1 MAAAG
6 VPTLAGVRLRSPVQ
20 AAAGAYRD
28 LSPAAYRRITLVTLV
43 SLVAIMVTGA
53 AVRLTD
59 SGMGC
64 STWPSCEP
72 DSFTPHSASDLN
84 GMVEFVNRLITGAVM
99 LFTLVA
105 VVGAHRMRASDR
117 GSRQDLWR
125 WSLGLPVWVLGNAVV
140 GGLVVVLHLDP
151 VSVIGHFLVSLGAVW
166 NAVVLHQRAAER
178 PEVVAGGPGDPGDSD
193 DPGSGDPG
201 GPAVASTARRPLA
214 VGTVVSACRLLV
226 VAAAL
231 VIVSGT
237 IVTGSGPHAGDA
249 EADRLDF
256 VVGEVA
262 RLHGVAMVLF
272 LVLTLSVLWMAR
284 RGDAAPSVERRL
296 RELLVVLVAQ
306 AAVGYTQYFTGV
318 PAFLVGV
325 HVLGAALVWVAVVRV
340 VLALSEPATS
350 AGSVAPARPAV
361 VSAPA

>member
-20 AAAGAYRD
+20 AAAGAYRE
-28 LSPAAYRRITLVTLV
+28 LSPAAYRRITLVTLA

-84 GMVEFVNRLITGAVM
+84 GMVEFVNRLITGVVM

-105 VVGAHRMRASDR
+105 VVGAHRMRAEDR

-140 GGLVVVLHLDP
+140 GGLVVILHLDP

-178 PEVVAGGPGDPGDSD
+178 PEVGADG
-193 DPGSGDPG
+193 
-201 GPAVASTARRPLA
+201 VASTARRPLA

-226 VAAAL
+226 AAAAL

-262 RLHGVAMVLF
+262 RLHGIAMVLF
-272 LVLTLSVLWMAR
+272 LALTLAVLWMAR
-284 RGDAAPSVERRL
+284 RGDAAPSVSQRL
-296 RELLVVLVAQ
+296 LELLVVLVAQ

-340 VLALSEPATS
+340 VLALSEPAGAAVPAA
-350 AGSVAPARPAV
+350 AGRPAV